1 MLKIKLEIGQKLWFT
16 SDTHFAH
23 TNICRGVSK
32 WKDFNGNVP
41 IKQTRDFK
49 TLDHMND
56 AIVKSINSVV
66 GENDILFHLGD
77 WSFGGFENI
86 AEFRSR
92 ILCKNIHL
100 ILGNHDH
107 HIENNKDNIQRLFSS
122 VNQYLRLQVSV
133 YPGTVLHTGKVD
145 LVLMHYPIASWHN
158 MNDGVIHLHG
168 HVHLPP
174 NKKLA
179 QGKAMDVGV
188 DGNGLVPY
196 SLNEIT
202 RIMDKQPIAKL
213 TLPQDH
219 HEERIEGNG
228 GNKKGSSNF

>member
-1 MLKIKLEIGQKLWFT
+1 MKITLETGQKLWFT
-16 SDTHFAH
+16 SDTHYGH
-23 TNICRGVSK
+23 TNICRGVSN

-49 TLDHMND
+49 TLYHMND
-56 AIVKSINSVV
+56 AIVKSINNVV

-86 AEFRSR
+86 AEFRNR
-92 ILCKNIHL
+92 IVCKNIHL

-107 HIENNKDNIQRLFSS
+107 HIENNRDDIQDLFSS

-158 MNDGVIHLHG
+158 MNDNVIHLHG

-188 DGNGLVPY
+188 DGNFLAPY

-213 TLPQDH
+213 SLPQDH

-228 GNKKGSSNF
+228 GNKKGGSKF